1 MNFFNSILENSLK
14 QNLLYI
20 SAIASSFYISKS
32 LYDFIKSIKIE
43 RKRNKEIKRILE
55 SEKSELGNESN
66 LSKEQI
72 IYLYY
77 KILFTVY
84 NKEYTEFNSSKRKIL
99 KGNNI
104 LQYINYI
111 KQFEIFD
118 EEILKSIYE
127 EFDLEESSVDLNIQ
141 DSSELR

>member
-1 MNFFNSILENSLK
+1 M
-14 QNLLYI
+14 
-20 SAIASSFYISKS
+20 
-32 LYDFIKSIKIE
+32 
-43 RKRNKEIKRILE
+43 KRREIKRILE
-55 SEKSELGNESN
+55 SEKAELGNESN
-66 LSKEQI
+66 LFKEQI

-77 KILFTVY
+77 KILYTVY
-84 NKEYTEFNSSKRKIL
+84 NKEYTEFNFTKRKIL

-111 KQFEIFD
+111 KQFEIY

-127 EFDLEESSVDLNIQ
+127 DFDLEESSVDLNIQ